1 MSTILVIADSFP
13 RPDKAS
19 GDLRLFTIL
28 HILADK
34 HEIVFCALDGSGA
47 LNQDERSS
55 ELLRSAGVRA
65 GCENL
70 QKTLQ
75 TFRPEIV
82 WFEFFYSARSYCYLI
97 RRNLPDTIQ
106 VIDSV
111 DVHFNRLTTLAR
123 LTGNDA
129 DWAKAAHVK
138 QQELAAYSASDV
150 VIAVSEDDKRIL
162 KKELPSHPVEVVPN
176 IHKVPALPDVRKRQ
190 FGELVFVGSF
200 GHEPNID
207 AAVYLCKDIMPL
219 ILGVY
224 PTARLKIIG
233 SNPTA
238 EILNLA
244 SDHVDVLG
252 YVPDT
257 APFLE
262 RAYIS
267 VAPLRFGGGMKG
279 KVGEAMSF
287 GLPVVTS
294 SFGAEGFGLESGR
307 DLLVG
312 NTPEDFAGHVI
323 RLLDDSEFYGRIA
336 RNGRSFIETHYSV
349 AAAERLLESVIH
361 RIKHLPRKKLA
372 FSRRLQVD
380 FERLYERHVAWRF
393 GAK

>member
-1 MSTILVIADSFP
+1 MRLLIVADSFP
-13 RPDKAS
+13 HPDKAS
-19 GDLRLFTIL
+19 GHLRLYSL
-28 HILADK
+28 LQILAGK
-34 HEIVFCALDGSGA
+34 HEVVFCALDGSGSIK
-47 LNQDERSS
+47 QDERSS
-55 ELLRSAGVRA
+55 ELLRSVGVRA

-82 WFEFFYSARSYCYLI
+82 WFEFFYSAISYCDLI
-97 RRNLPDTIQ
+97 RRTLPDTIQ

-138 QQELAAYSASDV
+138 QQELAAYAASDV
-150 VIAVSEDDKRIL
+150 VIAVSADDKKIL

-176 IHKVPALPDVRKRQ
+176 IHKIPALPDVCKRQ

-219 ILGVY
+219 ILGEC

-252 YVPDT
+252 YIPDT

-267 VAPLRFGGGMKG
+267 VAPLRYGGGMKG

-294 SFGAEGFGLESGR
+294 SYGAEGFGLEPGR

-312 NTPEDFAGHVI
+312 NNPEDFAEHVI
-323 RLLDDSEFYGRIA
+323 RLLDDSELYGRIG
-336 RNGRSFIETHYSV
+336 RNGRNFIETHYSV
-349 AAAERLLESVIH
+349 AAAERLIESVMD

-372 FSRRLQVD
+372 LRRRLQMD
-380 FERLYERHVAWRF
+380 FERLYERHIAWRF
-393 GAK
+393 GVR